1 MAHGTQ
7 GLGPHFYPPAESCYA
22 IHLPRG
28 PGTTP
33 RAPGTQRSGFMT
45 QTMHDVIVLGSG
57 PAGGIV
63 ARTCADAGLDVV
75 VVERDGWGGVCPL
88 RGCEP
93 KKVLV
98 DAAHAVVRVHD
109 ARGKGVAGEARL
121 DWPELMRFKRTLI
134 DPIPEAVRG
143 SFTRRGSR
151 TVAGD
156 ARLDEHGDVVVPGHG
171 VLRAR
176 HVVLAVGA
184 RPRPLGVPGEDL
196 LMTSADFLQLDAM
209 PESLVFIGGGFVSF
223 EFAGVAEAA
232 GARAMVLHRSERV
245 LKGFDPDLSATLVEG
260 MRARGVE
267 VVTGTPGDERGTH
280 ARGRSRVGAN
290 ARRGPNGD
298 SRPPPPSW
306 ARGACPIQTPW
317 TWTRPGSRFR
327 GAESWWTPSC
337 RASPTPRVLAVGDC
351 ADPGAPLTPV
361 AVLQA
366 ATAART
372 IIHGPGAPSNL
383 GGTASVVFSHPP
395 LCAVGLSEE
404 QARERGPAFD
414 TLSGN
419 AAKWSEHKRLGIGH
433 AGYKILVE
441 QGSGRILGA
450 HYLGQHAEEVANIFG
465 LAVRHGLTRDDL
477 MNQPWAYP
485 SFGYALR
492 YMLG

>member
-1 MAHGTQ
+1 
-7 GLGPHFYPPAESCYA
+7 
-22 IHLPRG
+22 
-28 PGTTP
+28 
-33 RAPGTQRSGFMT
+33 MT
-45 QTMHDVIVLGSG
+45 QTVHDVIVLGSG

-98 DAAHAVVRVHD
+98 DAAHAVARVHD
-109 ARGKGVAGEARL
+109 ARGKGVAGDAHL
-121 DWPELMRFKRTLI
+121 DWPELLRFKRSLI

-143 SFTRRGSR
+143 SFTRRGSK

-156 ARLDEHGDVVVPGHG
+156 ARLNENGDVVVPGHG

-176 HVVLAVGA
+176 RVVLAVGA

-209 PESLVFIGGGFVSF
+209 PESLVFIGGGFISF

-232 GARAMVLHRSERV
+232 GARATVLHRSAQV
-245 LKGFDPDLSATLVEG
+245 LKGFDPDLGASLVAA
-260 MRARGVE
+260 MRARSME
-267 VVTGTPGDERGTH
+267 VVTGHPVTGVERTPSGVAVLARTPGGVERRFEASAAVLG
-280 ARGRSRVGAN
+280 AGRMPNTDTLDLDKAGVEVS
-290 ARRGPNGD
+290 RRGVKVDGFMQSVSN
-298 SRPPPPSW
+298 
-306 ARGACPIQTPW
+306 
-317 TWTRPGSRFR
+317 
-327 GAESWWTPSC
+327 
-337 RASPTPRVLAVGDC
+337 PRILAVGDC
-351 ADPGAPLTPV
+351 ADQGAPLTPV

-366 ATAART
+366 ATAAQT
-372 IIHGPGAPSNL
+372 IIHGPGKPSGL
-383 GGTASVVFSHPP
+383 DGTASVVFTHPP

-404 QARERGPAFD
+404 SARERGLAFE
-414 TLSGN
+414 TISGN

-450 HYLGQHAEEVANIFG
+450 HYLGHHAEEVANIFG

-477 MNQPWAYP
+477 LAQPWAYP